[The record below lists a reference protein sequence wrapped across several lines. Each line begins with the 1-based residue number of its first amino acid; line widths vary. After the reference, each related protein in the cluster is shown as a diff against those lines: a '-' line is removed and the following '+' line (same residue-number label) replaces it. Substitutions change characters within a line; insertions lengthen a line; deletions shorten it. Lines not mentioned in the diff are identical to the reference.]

1 MSTWADWTSCSV
13 TSGQCQKT
21 RSRTCNQG
29 DCDDVPNE
37 DLEQTQNCNDV
48 DCPSP
53 WIRISANDPQ
63 LGYQNGIAYPNYEV
77 SLDLKLD
84 AAISDHSIILGCST
98 PDVTP
103 AANGGYPHGKRIPA
117 VFVKAGENKL
127 HIGSSVGG
135 DDGNT
140 WWDSEEYIVDEEFN
154 LKIKECFQICS
165 RVCHSGTYGS
175 FGSRVFVGP
184 LN

>member
-1 MSTWADWTSCSV
+1 MSTWTDWSCYV

-21 RSRTCNQG
+21 RSRTCDQG
-29 DCDDVPNE
+29 CDDVTNE
-37 DLEQTQNCNDV
+37 DLEQTQSCNID

-53 WIRISANDPQ
+53 WMRISANDLQ
-63 LGYQNGIAYPNYEV
+63 LGYQNGIVYPNYEV

-84 AAISDHSIILGCST
+84 AAISGHSNILGCST
-98 PDVTP
+98 TDVTP
-103 AANGGYPHGKRIPA
+103 ASNGGYPHGKRIPA

-140 WWDSEEYIVDEEFN
+140 WWDSEEYIVDEGLN
-154 LKIKECFQICS
+154 LKIKECF
-165 RVCHSGTYGS
+165 
-175 FGSRVFVGP
+175 
-184 LN
+184 